1 MIDVRL
7 EAYKIIHKVLAKN
20 VFSDKLLA
28 RMAKR
33 LKAADSDANL
43 LYMLVKGVI
52 KMHHNLD
59 YIARQ
64 YTEPK
69 RFNNTPQK
77 FKLLLYMGLYQ
88 LKYCDNIPDHAA
100 INETVALAKKMFGN
114 NIANFINATLRSYQ
128 RNPEITYPEDMGEN
142 LACRYSFDNHII
154 TDWLDYW
161 GEENT
166 EKLCE
171 YYNKV
176 PRLNVRVN
184 TLATDR
190 KRLIDY
196 FERRGILVEESTVSE
211 NMLVTDMVQE
221 VLNDV
226 AFQEGYFSIQDA
238 SAALVVELMQPKMNE
253 SILDLFAAPG
263 GKATYISELMCN
275 SGELIAVDKFP
286 NKVKK
291 IKQSME
297 RLKINNANLH
307 SSDAFTYGPVA
318 PAFDRV
324 LLDVP
329 CSGWGVF
336 QKKAELRW
344 QLNQDVPKLIKL
356 QENALKL
363 GASFT
368 KPGGFLIYS
377 TCTLNKKENETQI
390 EKFLARNK
398 SFKLIPASKYIDK
411 DFTENGYLKTLPFV
425 HNMDGAFAAKMQK
438 AE

>member
-7 EAYKIIHKVLAKN
+7 EAYKIVHKVLAKN
-20 VFSDKLLA
+20 VFSDKLLTQ
-28 RMAKR
+28 MAKR

-69 RFNNTPQK
+69 RFKNTPQK

-88 LKYCDNIPDHAA
+88 MKYCDSIPDHAA
-100 INETVALAKKMFGN
+100 INETVALAKKLFGT

-128 RNPEITYPEDMGEN
+128 RNPEIIFPVDKSEN

-154 TDWLDYW
+154 ADWLDYW

-166 EKLCE
+166 EKLCK
-171 YYNKV
+171 YYNEV
-176 PRLNVRVN
+176 PRLNIRVN

-190 KRLIDY
+190 KRLINY
-196 FERRGILVEESTVSE
+196 FERRDILVEESITSE

-238 SAALVVELMQPKMNE
+238 SAALVVELMQPKMDE

-263 GKATYISELMCN
+263 GKATYISELMGN

-297 RLKINNANLH
+297 RLKINNAKLH
-307 SSDAFTYGPVA
+307 SSDAFAYGPVA

-390 EKFLARNK
+390 EKFLAKNK
-398 SFKLIPASKYIDK
+398 SFKLIPASKYVDK
-411 DFTENGYLKTLPFV
+411 DFTEAGYLKTLPFV

-438 AE
+438 SE

>member
-1 MIDVRL
+1 LLHLV
-7 EAYKIIHKVLAKN
+7 E
-20 VFSDKLLA
+20 KLL
-28 RMAKR
+28 
-33 LKAADSDANL
+33 
-43 LYMLVKGVI
+43 I
-52 KMHHNLD
+52 
-59 YIARQ
+59 
-64 YTEPK
+64 
-69 RFNNTPQK
+69 
-77 FKLLLYMGLYQ
+77 
-88 LKYCDNIPDHAA
+88 
-100 INETVALAKKMFGN
+100 
-114 NIANFINATLRSYQ
+114 
-128 RNPEITYPEDMGEN
+128 
-142 LACRYSFDNHII
+142 
-154 TDWLDYW
+154 
-161 GEENT
+161 
-166 EKLCE
+166 
-171 YYNKV
+171 
-176 PRLNVRVN
+176 
-184 TLATDR
+184 
-190 KRLIDY
+190 
-196 FERRGILVEESTVSE
+196 
-211 NMLVTDMVQE
+211 
-221 VLNDV
+221 
-226 AFQEGYFSIQDA
+226 
-238 SAALVVELMQPKMNE
+238 
-253 SILDLFAAPG
+253 
-263 GKATYISELMCN
+263 
-275 SGELIAVDKFP
+275 
-286 NKVKK
+286 
-291 IKQSME
+291 
-297 RLKINNANLH
+297 KINNAKLH